1 MDFKNVTPDDIIYKG
16 KKMNKPQPFVL
27 WIWLVLGIFILA
39 SLSSLV
45 YTIEPNEVG
54 VVRQF
59 GKFVRITE
67 PGLHFK
73 LPLGIEKLNR
83 VKVEYIDKDEFGF
96 RTLSSG
102 VKTQYSRKEYDQESL
117 MLTGDLN
124 VLDVEWIVQFKIKD
138 PVKYLFNV
146 RRPRKTLRD
155 VSESVMRSLVGDY
168 AFNEALI
175 KRDELNVQVQAQMQE
190 ILDSY
195 ESGIDVVTVK
205 LQDVNPPKPVQHA
218 FNEVNSAKQEME
230 KMINQAWQAY
240 NNKIPAAKG
249 QALKIVKEAEGY
261 AQEVVNHAKGDAERF
276 NQLLT
281 AYSKAKDI
289 TKRRM
294 YLDKM
299 KTVIKNSGKIYV
311 IDPEVKGVLP
321 LLKLNEEK

>member
-1 MDFKNVTPDDIIYKG
+1 MKFDNVTVDDIIYKG
-16 KKMNKPQPFVL
+16 KKMQKPQSFTV
-27 WIWLVLGIFILA
+27 WLLVVLGVFIFA

-73 LPLGIEKLNR
+73 LPLGIERLNR
-83 VKVEYIDKDEFGF
+83 VKVEYIDKEEFGF
-96 RTLSSG
+96 RTISSG
-102 VKTQYSRKEYDQESL
+102 VKTQYSQREFDDESL

-124 VLDVEWIVQFKIKD
+124 VLDVEWIVQFRIKD
-138 PVKYLFNV
+138 PVMFLFNV
-146 RRPRKTLRD
+146 RDQKKTLRD

-168 AFNEALI
+168 AFNGALE
-175 KRDELNVQVQAQMQE
+175 KRDEINSRAQVMMQKV
-190 ILDSY
+190 LDSY
-195 ESGIDVVTVK
+195 DTGIDVVTVK
-205 LQDVNPPKPVQHA
+205 LQDVNPPKPVQPA

-230 KMINQAWQAY
+230 KMINQAWQVY
-240 NNKIPAAKG
+240 NQQIPAAKG
-249 QALKIVKEAEGY
+249 EAKKILNKSEGY
-261 AQEVVNHAKGDAERF
+261 AQEVINHAKGDAERF
-276 NQLLT
+276 NQLLS
-281 AYSKAKDI
+281 AYSKAKEI

-299 KTVIKNSGKIYV
+299 RKVIKRSGKIYV

-321 LLKLNEEK
+321 LLDLNKE